1 MTDFGIIGVGRIGTS
16 LARNMSSNGIKVS
29 LYDKSFDT
37 STDIKTHYSE
47 LESSL
52 IFNDIN
58 KFMSSISSP
67 RKVLV
72 LVPSGPSLDE
82 VISLCIKNLNSNDI
96 LIDAGNTN
104 PTISFKN
111 HQKIKSKNLLYLG
124 MGISGG
130 VEGVLKGPSIMIGGD
145 LKAFNEVKNIFSKIT
160 SNTINSS
167 KSFELFGDSNQ
178 GHFVKM
184 VHNGIEYVEMQL
196 ISSMYYLMIKSNK
209 YKYDDIAKVFKKWS
223 KSDLNSYLLEISS
236 TKLLEKTDGNFLLD
250 IIDDKAD
257 DNGTGRWML
266 KYGLDLGCSLN
277 MLNAALDSRFIS
289 KNNNARLKFN
299 NSIKKE
305 IMEYDINI
313 NSLTDAY
320 GFCRLINYVQA
331 FLLIDSAN
339 KNYGW
344 DISISKAL
352 NVWSN
357 GSIIKSDL
365 VNTLYKDY
373 SVDNILDDK
382 KIFKT
387 LNELKPGLIDVL
399 NLSLKNDVS
408 LPCFSEA
415 LSYINQF
422 SSLFLSTKLIQAQ
435 RNQFGSHKISIN

>member
-16 LARNMSSNGIKVS
+16 FAINMSLNGIKVS
-29 LYDKSFDT
+29 LYDKNFDK
-37 STDIKTHYSE
+37 STYIKTHYSE

-52 IFNDIN
+52 VFDDIN
-58 KFMSSISSP
+58 KFISSISLP

-104 PTISFKN
+104 PTISSEN

-124 MGISGG
+124 MGVSGG

-145 LKAFNEVKNIFSKIT
+145 LKAFNEVKKFFSKIT
-160 SNTINSS
+160 SNTINNS

-196 ISSMYYLMIKSNK
+196 IASIYYFMIKSNK

-236 TKLLEKTDGNFLLD
+236 KKLLEKTDGNFLLD

-277 MLNAALDSRFIS
+277 
-289 KNNNARLKFN
+289 
-299 NSIKKE
+299 
-305 IMEYDINI
+305 
-313 NSLTDAY
+313 
-320 GFCRLINYVQA
+320 
-331 FLLIDSAN
+331 
-339 KNYGW
+339 
-344 DISISKAL
+344 
-352 NVWSN
+352 
-357 GSIIKSDL
+357 
-365 VNTLYKDY
+365 
-373 SVDNILDDK
+373 
-382 KIFKT
+382 
-387 LNELKPGLIDVL
+387 
-399 NLSLKNDVS
+399 LSL
-408 LPCFSEA
+408 
-415 LSYINQF
+415 IH
-422 SSLFLSTKLIQAQ
+422 I
-435 RNQFGSHKISIN
+435 

>member
-52 IFNDIN
+52 VFNDIN
-58 KFMSSISSP
+58 KFISSISLP

-82 VISLCIKNLNSNDI
+82 VISICIKNLDSNDI

-104 PTISFKN
+104 PNMSFKN

-124 MGISGG
+124 VGVSGG

-160 SNTINSS
+160 SNTINNS

-196 ISSMYYLMIKSNK
+196 ISSIYYLMIKSNK
-209 YKYDDIAKVFKKWS
+209 YKYDDIAKIFKKWS

-266 KYGLDLGCSLN
+266 KYGVDLGCSLS

-289 KNNNARLKFN
+289 KNNNVRLKFSK
-299 NSIKKE
+299 SIKKD
-305 IMEYDINI
+305 IREYDINI
-313 NSLTDAY
+313 SSLADAY
-320 GFCRLINYVQA
+320 SFCRLINYVQA

-339 KNYGW
+339 QNYGW

-365 VNTLYKDY
+365 INSLYKDY
-373 SVDNILDDK
+373 SVDDILDDK
-382 KIFKT
+382 KIFNT
-387 LNELKPGLIDVL
+387 LNELKPRLIEVL

-415 LSYINQF
+415 LSYINQI
-422 SSLFLSTKLIQAQ
+422 SSLSLSTKLIQAQ
-435 RNQFGSHKISIN
+435 RNQFGSHKININ